1 MPKETNK
8 KPDNKKQEGKKQDA
22 KKDGKNKKHFM
33 KDFRAEL
40 KRVIWP
46 TPKQLF
52 NNTVAVI
59 TVVLITAAIVFVLDF
74 AFESLNTYG
83 INKLKEVVEATN
95 SETTNTINV
104 NEVDASD
111 TTNEVDEENTNQ
123 TETTNT
129 VAEDANS
136 VE

>member
-1 MPKETNK
+1 
-8 KPDNKKQEGKKQDA
+8 
-22 KKDGKNKKHFM
+22 M

-83 INKLKEVVEATN
+83 VDRLKEMVENQN
-95 SETTNTINV
+95 SESSNTVVNNEVEEDTNTTEEN
-104 NEVDASD
+104 S
-111 TTNEVDEENTNQ
+111 TNETDTNATDEN
-123 TETTNT
+123 
-129 VAEDANS
+129 VSSDEDSNS

>member
-1 MPKETNK
+1 MPKEANK
-8 KPDNKKQEGKKQDA
+8 KPDNKKQDSKKQE
-22 KKDGKNKKHFM
+22 GKNKKHFM
-33 KDFRAEL
+33 KDFKAEL

-74 AFESLNTYG
+74 VFESMNTYG
-83 INKLKEVVEATN
+83 INKLKEVVETTN
-95 SETTNTINV
+95 SEITDNTTDV
-104 NEVDASD
+104 NEVDDFES
-111 TTNEVDEENTNQ
+111 TNETAEEDVNQ
-123 TETTNT
+123 TENT
-129 VAEDANS
+129 VSEDANS

>member
-1 MPKETNK
+1 
-8 KPDNKKQEGKKQDA
+8 
-22 KKDGKNKKHFM
+22 M

-95 SETTNTINV
+95 SETTNTV
-104 NEVDASD
+104 NTNTETNSEADASD
-111 TTNEVDEENTNQ
+111 TTNEVDEENANQ

>member
-1 MPKETNK
+1 MPKET
-8 KPDNKKQEGKKQDA
+8 KKQDS
-22 KKDGKNKKHFM
+22 KKQASKKQDTKNKKHFM
-33 KDFRAEL
+33 KDFKAEL

-74 AFESLNTYG
+74 VFESMNTYG
-83 INKLKEVVEATN
+83 INKLKEVVETTN
-95 SETTNTINV
+95 SEITDNTTNV
-104 NEVDASD
+104 NEVDDSESENVTA
-111 TTNEVDEENTNQ
+111 EEDVNQ
-123 TETTNT
+123 TENT
-129 VAEDANS
+129 VSEDANS

>member
-1 MPKETNK
+1 MPKEA
-8 KPDNKKQEGKKQDA
+8 NKKQDSKKQSKD
-22 KKDGKNKKHFM
+22 KKQFG
-33 KDFRAEL
+33 KDFKAEL

-83 INKLKEVVEATN
+83 VDRLKEMVENQNSESSNTVEENEVSDETNTLNEISDNTNEITN
-95 SETTNTINV
+95 STDET
-104 NEVDASD
+104 S
-111 TTNEVDEENTNQ
+111 TNEE
-123 TETTNT
+123 
-129 VAEDANS
+129 
-136 VE
+136 

>member
-1 MPKETNK
+1 MPKEANK
-8 KPDNKKQEGKKQDA
+8 KPDNKKQDSKKQE
-22 KKDGKNKKHFM
+22 GKNKKHFM
-33 KDFRAEL
+33 KDFKAEL

-74 AFESLNTYG
+74 VFESMNTYG
-83 INKLKEVVEATN
+83 INKLKEVVETTN
-95 SETTNTINV
+95 SEETNTIDVNQIDNSESEGDTSADNTEQTE
-104 NEVDASD
+104 NEVS
-111 TTNEVDEENTNQ
+111 
-123 TETTNT
+123 
-129 VAEDANS
+129 EDANS